1 MTTRRSPAL
10 PALTVASLAAVGSR
24 HRSRQSEKPP
34 PRTYAYQALT
44 AGLAFAASNM
54 RRIVSFL
61 KTQHDE
67 ATDTTPKQRT
77 RRRTDEHGMPLPH

>member
-1 MTTRRSPAL
+1 MRSHVESNNQYVKSEAGTDPGNPKSRR
-10 PALTVASLAAVGSR
+10 
-24 HRSRQSEKPP
+24 

-61 KTQHDE
+61 KAQHDE

-77 RRRTDEHGMPLPH
+77 RRRADEHGMPLPH